1 MGPLSTALHI
11 IKWIVGNGQSGDL
24 IWLLVHG
31 IAQAYISVTGVLCCP
46 SVCTLLFAQQ
56 QNTVLHSITQVVCTV
71 QECSIV
77 HPSVLF
83 VLLPVC
89 ECATRRNHT
98 SVFPPFSHRR
108 YPALVRSNW
117 HLCRTIIESSLWW
130 WAAKICEFRRNPTL
144 FMDPLLPPKTFFSD
158 KKNDRF

>member
-1 MGPLSTALHI
+1 MVNQAIWYGFGSRHCTSIYICNRSALLSIRLYFALCTTTKYSTAQYH
-11 IKWIVGNGQSGDL
+11 
-24 IWLLVHG
+24 
-31 IAQAYISVTGVLCCP
+31 P
-46 SVCTLLFAQQ
+46 S
-56 QNTVLHSITQVVCTV
+56 SV

-144 FMDPLLPPKTFFSD
+144 FMDPLLPPKTPVFWQKRMIDFRAKS
-158 KKNDRF
+158 